1 MRIKNIT
8 VKGFRRFDDLKIE
21 LGEQMPKVVA
31 MVGPNGSGKSSV
43 FDAFEEKLKLY
54 KGASY
59 NPKSDF
65 FNKFAFSEEDAKKDL
80 QYDRNSNIQIERE
93 DSKAFGKISFYI
105 RPPYRY
111 APSIMVTDIRGT
123 STDLIDDVNRPST
136 TTQLDRRLQENYEQ
150 LLANAYDLFEEGSMT
165 GDQVREQLVGKIN
178 ESLKNILGDLQI
190 SFLGNVRAKKGQL
203 HFKKGKYKDIPY
215 ENLSSGEKEI
225 VDIII
230 DLQAKLSIYNDTA
243 YCIDEPELHLNSAI
257 QRNLLNEIVRILPE
271 NNQLWVATHSI
282 GFLRALQKDLKGN
295 SIILDFSDKDFDESQ
310 VITPMKMTR
319 ENWKRIFSTAL
330 EDLTGLLSPEE
341 IYYCEGRKDT
351 SDEKGLDAICYRKI
365 FEVTKPESL
374 FVSSGGST
382 EPDDYSEIALKILQ
396 KAFDSVKIFILK
408 DRDDENREEWINKDP
423 DKRRMLKRREIENY
437 LYDWTVISKLD
448 PTAIKEEYEK
458 VVKDIVNDNVK
469 DSGGDIKKNV
479 TPSLDSNNLE
489 DYKKLLAEQI
499 SPDMDVYKELE
510 EIIFKQ

>member
-1 MRIKNIT
+1 MRIKKIT
-8 VKGFRRFDDLKIE
+8 LKGFRRFDDLTIDLENKTPQVI
-21 LGEQMPKVVA
+21 A
-31 MVGPNGSGKSSV
+31 MVGPNGSGKSSI
-43 FDAFEEKLKLY
+43 FDAFDEKLKIY

-59 NPKSDF
+59 NAKSEF
-65 FNKFAFSEEDAKKDL
+65 FNKFAFSEEDSKKGL

-93 DSKAFGKISFYI
+93 DSKSFDKISFYI

-111 APSIMVTDIRGT
+111 APSIMVTDIRDINM
-123 STDLIDDVNRPST
+123 DLIEDVNRPST

-150 LLANAYDLFEEGSMT
+150 LLAKAYDLFEEGSKT
-165 GDQVREQLVGKIN
+165 GDQARDELVGKIN
-178 ESLKNILGDLQI
+178 ESLRNILGDLQI
-190 SFLGNVRAKKGQL
+190 SYLGNVRAKKGQL

-225 VDIII
+225 VDIVI
-230 DLQAKLSIYNDTA
+230 DLQAKLGTYNDTA

-282 GFLRALQKDLKGN
+282 GFLRALQKDLKDK

-310 VITPMKMTR
+310 VITPMRMTR

-351 SDEKGLDAICYRKI
+351 FDEKGLDAICYRKI
-365 FEVTKPESL
+365 FELTKPESL

-408 DRDDENREEWINKDP
+408 DRDNENRDEWINKDP
-423 DKRRMLKRREIENY
+423 NKRRMLKRREIENY

-448 PTAIKEEYEK
+448 TTAIKEEYDK
-458 VVKDIVNDNVK
+458 IVKDIVNDNVK
-469 DSGGDIKKNV
+469 DLGGEIKKNV
-479 TPSLDSNNLE
+479 TPSLDSKNLE

-499 SPDMDVYKELE
+499 SPDLDVYKELE